1 MKREG
6 NILIEVMAS
15 LFILS
20 LIMLFGINTYIYSN
34 KVLKE
39 RKVAEEVDRT
49 IYNLINEVKYNLT
62 MDETKKLLSNKELG
76 FKFDKNISKELLTKK
91 LEDITKGNDIK
102 ISLIKED
109 NYELEMQ
116 AVALV
121 ESDNFIISK
130 EKNFSKLWWMEYAK
144 EY

>member
-1 MKREG
+1 MKRKG
-6 NILIEVMAS
+6 NILIEIMAS

-34 KVLKE
+34 KILKE

-49 IYNLINEVKYNLT
+49 IYNLMNEVKYNFT
-62 MDETKKLLSNKELG
+62 MDEIKTLLSNGDIG

-91 LEDITKGNDIK
+91 LEDLTKGNDIK
-102 ISLIKED
+102 ISLIKEND
-109 NYELEMQ
+109 YELEMQ
-116 AVALV
+116 AVTIV

-144 EY
+144 

>member
-1 MKREG
+1 MKRKG
-6 NILIEVMAS
+6 NILIEIMAS

-34 KVLKE
+34 KILKE

-49 IYNLINEVKYNLT
+49 IYNLMNEVKYNFT
-62 MDETKKLLSNKELG
+62 MDEIKTLLSNGDIG

-91 LEDITKGNDIK
+91 LEDLTKGNDIK
-102 ISLIKED
+102 ISLIKEN

-121 ESDNFIISK
+121 ESDNFIINK

-144 EY
+144 

>member
-39 RKVAEEVDRT
+39 RKLAEEVDRT
-49 IYNLINEVKYNLT
+49 IYNLINEVKYNST
-62 MDETKKLLSNKELG
+62 MDEMKKLLLNKELG
-76 FKFDKNISKELLTKK
+76 FKFNKNISKELLTKK
-91 LEDITKGNDIK
+91 LENLTKGNDIK
-102 ISLIKED
+102 ISLIKEN

-116 AVALV
+116 AVVLV